1 MDKQN
6 NNEAPLFKGGCGHT
20 DEEVEECAAG
30 CLVML
35 IIAALVV
42 LIFFAFA
49 FFAR

>member
-20 DEEVEECAAG
+20 DQEVEDAAAG
-30 CLVML
+30 CAVML
-35 IIAALVV
+35 LLAAVAVV
-42 LIFFAFA
+42 IVFAFA

>member
-6 NNEAPLFKGGCGHT
+6 NNEAPLVMGGCGHT

-35 IIAALVV
+35 IIAAVAV
-42 LIFFAFA
+42 LILFAFA
-49 FFAR
+49 FFRR